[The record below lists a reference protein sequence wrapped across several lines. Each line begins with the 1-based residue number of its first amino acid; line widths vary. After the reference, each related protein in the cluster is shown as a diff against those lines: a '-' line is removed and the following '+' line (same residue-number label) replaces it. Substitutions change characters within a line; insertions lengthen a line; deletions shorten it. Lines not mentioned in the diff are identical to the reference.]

1 MKPKEKILLLAKAMQ
16 NGEIPIQG
24 LVEFYGQAKD
34 PEKGFCLSAITSITK
49 DNPGFIKDPLD
60 FIISQI
66 NYKAPRVKWQACEI
80 IANASKKFPQQV
92 VGAIPRLLETTKDEG
107 TVVRWSAALGLTE
120 IAKNNPQSRKELLP
134 FIERMAESETQSGIK
149 KIYIKALKALLKE
162 K

>member
-1 MKPKEKILLLAKAMQ
+1 MAGLRDYRQCLQKISAK
-16 NGEIPIQG
+16 
-24 LVEFYGQAKD
+24 
-34 PEKGFCLSAITSITK
+34 
-49 DNPGFIKDPLD
+49 
-60 FIISQI
+60 
-66 NYKAPRVKWQACEI
+66 
-80 IANASKKFPQQV
+80 V
-92 VGAIPRLLETTKDEG
+92 VGAIPRLLETSKDQG